1 MPDTTFSVSEMIE
14 HLVPEALVFLHP
26 IFSGGSTPRSQD
38 IDTDGAECPGQEQ
51 QDDMRLSVPGRSAV
65 MAISDEELD
74 DAGLVSSEAIEAD
87 FDDSASVASIVSDP
101 FSSASIEKEALHL
114 LDTIRSNAR
123 TNEDSHGSK
132 ILLAGYGFGG
142 IVVKQVHYRQG
153 LPNKLPNLL
162 SDCLLR
168 P

>member
-1 MPDTTFSVSEMIE
+1 MKETKPISQVIVVNRMNILITGANGYIGQRLIPVLLEDE
-14 HLVPEALVFLHP
+14 HRLICCVRN
-26 IFSGGSTPRSQD
+26 RS
-38 IDTDGAECPGQEQ
+38 
-51 QDDMRLSVPGRSAV
+51 RF
-65 MAISDEELD
+65 DEEQ
-74 DAGLVSSEAIEAD
+74 SSPLIEAIEAD